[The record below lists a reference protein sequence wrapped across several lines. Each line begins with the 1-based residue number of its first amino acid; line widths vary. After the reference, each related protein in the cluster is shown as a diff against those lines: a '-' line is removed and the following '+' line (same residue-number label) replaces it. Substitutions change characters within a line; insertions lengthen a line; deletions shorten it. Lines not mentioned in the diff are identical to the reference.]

1 LSGKLTVILPDGSM
15 SSYELSVE
23 ALEALTDEVRL
34 GKTLLGATPS
44 PAEALA
50 VLLEGIH
57 AGDR

>member
-1 LSGKLTVILPDGSM
+1 M

-34 GKTLLGATPS
+34 GETLLGATPS